1 MQHIDVEYSEAT
13 KAAQVQ
19 FAINLLTDPLNL
31 FIRNNFPSESAYMDF
46 AEYSP
51 HGLKWVL

>member
-46 AEYSP
+46 AENSP
-51 HGLKWVL
+51 HGL